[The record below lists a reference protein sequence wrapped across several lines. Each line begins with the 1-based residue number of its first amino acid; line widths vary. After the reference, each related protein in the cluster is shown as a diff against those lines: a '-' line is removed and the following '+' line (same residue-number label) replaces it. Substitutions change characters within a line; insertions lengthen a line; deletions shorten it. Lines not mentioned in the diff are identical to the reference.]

1 MAEKAPARLAA
12 APLMLLAAS
21 ALSGCAAVA
30 IPIVAGGA
38 VMVKSV
44 EPAEKPQSSQE
55 VKAAQK
61 AAPSAPAA
69 APPPAESTAPAGRVP
84 LASLQLTSFDPAFAQ
99 FAERA
104 LNMMAAHEGNEA
116 ADKEDKEAARPSALL
131 ADPVALDGERAR
143 CLADQP
149 TSVLIDLDPAE
160 GAFAPPARPAPLP
173 EHGAVLA
180 SLREAGII
188 VGWISQNS
196 VIETGAVRRALEQ
209 SGLDPS
215 GGDVLLLIAGE
226 DERKQSLRENFARSA
241 CIIAIAGDER
251 ADFDERFRYLRN
263 PAAGAGL
270 DRLIGDAWHLI
281 RPLFPSTSS
290 TGTPTP

>member
-1 MAEKAPARLAA
+1 MAEKAPARLVVAS
-12 APLMLLAAS
+12 LMLLAAS
-21 ALSGCAAVA
+21 ALSGCTAAA

-44 EPAEKPQSSQE
+44 EPAEKPQPSEE

-61 AAPSAPAA
+61 AAQSSPAA
-69 APPPAESTAPAGRVP
+69 APTPAESAAPAVHVP
-84 LASLQLTSFDPAFAQ
+84 LASLQLTSFDPAFAR

-104 LNMMAAHEGNEA
+104 LSMMAEPNGSETTG
-116 ADKEDKEAARPSALL
+116 KEDKEVARPSALL
-131 ADPVALDGERAR
+131 ADPVALDGKRAR

-160 GAFAPPARPAPLP
+160 GAFAPPARPASLP
-173 EHGAVLA
+173 EHAAALA
-180 SLREAGII
+180 SLREAGIFI
-188 VGWISQNS
+188 GWVSQNS
-196 VIETGAVRRALEQ
+196 VIETGAVRSALEQ

-226 DERKQSLRENFARSA
+226 DDRKQSLRENFARSA

-263 PAAGAGL
+263 PAAGARL

-281 RPLFPSTSS
+281 RPIFPSTSS